1 MRLQVDQEFQQ
12 IRINDLNKQNN
23 VQIFSTSIRGGKAFA
38 AEQKFRELKTRTAKL
53 MSQKLKITPKKITEM
68 STTNMN
74 IKPSVKYG
82 ISLEN
87 IENKALNSERFKT
100 LFNMHGIE
108 KTNKLADRMDRY
120 DKKRYL
126 RKRKKLR
133 ENLNIGEKVY
143 VLVERKKAHQENF
156 ISNQFRIF
164 VILAKI
170 PHIDEIKYYWIK
182 SPLSDLPKRFQRSE
196 LFALKSNFI

>member
-1 MRLQVDQEFQQ
+1 
-12 IRINDLNKQNN
+12 
-23 VQIFSTSIRGGKAFA
+23 
-38 AEQKFRELKTRTAKL
+38 
-53 MSQKLKITPKKITEM
+53 MSQKLKITPKKKKKIEM

-74 IKPSVKYG
+74 IKPNAKYG

-100 LFNMHGIE
+100 LFNMHRIE
-108 KTNKLADRMDRY
+108 KMNKLTDRMDRY

-182 SPLSDLPKRFQRSE
+182 SPLSDLPKRFQR
-196 LFALKSNFI
+196 